1 MTCSLFKQV
10 EPNDETA
17 HSAFSNQQSAI
28 RSRQTALGKPLSAN
42 QGRRSTGSVVRK
54 ELNYFTAV
62 AASNVLATHV
72 LAE

>member
-17 HSAFSNQQSAI
+17 HSAN

-42 QGRRSTGSVVRK
+42 QGRRSAGSMVRK

>member
-1 MTCSLFKQV
+1 MMKPRFQ
-10 EPNDETA
+10 
-17 HSAFSNQQSAI
+17 HSAFSQ
-28 RSRQTALGKPLSAN
+28 PLSAN
-42 QGRRSTGSVVRK
+42 QGRRSAGSMVRK

>member
-1 MTCSLFKQV
+1 MMK
-10 EPNDETA
+10 PRI
-17 HSAFSNQQSAI
+17 QQ
-28 RSRQTALGKPLSAN
+28 TDLVKPLSAN
-42 QGRRSTGSVVRK
+42 QGRRSAGSMVRK

>member
-1 MTCSLFKQV
+1 MMK
-10 EPNDETA
+10 PRI
-17 HSAFSNQQSAI
+17 QQ
-28 RSRQTALGKPLSAN
+28 TDLVKPLSSN
-42 QGRRSTGSVVRK
+42 QGRRSAGSMVRK